1 MTGGSIELAPLIGM
15 LAGALGR
22 PVIDKTGLTGRF
34 DVDFQAAPPTG
45 AREGSPL
52 AALPPISTALED
64 QLGLKMQAGRGS
76 VDVLVIDRL
85 EMPSE
90 N

>member
-1 MTGGSIELAPLIGM
+1 MTTGATELAPLVGM

-34 DVDFQAAPPTG
+34 DIDFRAAPPG
-45 AREGSPL
+45 GREGSPG
-52 AALPPISTALED
+52 AALPPIPTALED
-64 QLGLKMQAGRGS
+64 QLGLKLERCRGS
-76 VDVLVIDRL
+76 VEVLVIDRL